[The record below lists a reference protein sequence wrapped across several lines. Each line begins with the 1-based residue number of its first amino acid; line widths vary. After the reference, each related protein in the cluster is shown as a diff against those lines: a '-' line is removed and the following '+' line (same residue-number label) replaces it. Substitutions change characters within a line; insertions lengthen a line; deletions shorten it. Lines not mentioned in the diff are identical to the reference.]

1 MPVQLN
7 HHIVRVRDKQVA
19 AEYYAD
25 VLGLPPAK
33 PFGPFLHL
41 QLANAI
47 SLDFQDVEGE
57 IPGEHYAFLV
67 TEEEWDG
74 IFDRLKARGT
84 TYYAD
89 PFLKRPGEWNTDDG
103 GRGLYWFDPDGHFL
117 EILTRPYGGLS

>member
-1 MPVQLN
+1 MAVQLN
-7 HHIVRVRDKQVA
+7 HHIVRVRDKRVS

-41 QLANAI
+41 QLANDV

-67 TEEEWDG
+67 TEDEWSQ
-74 IFDRLKARGT
+74 IFARLTARGT

-89 PFLKRPGEWNTDDG
+89 PFLGRPGEYNTDDG

-117 EILTRPYGGLS
+117 EIITRPYGGLG